1 MAKQKDMQIVGT
13 YDDIIFYKSK
23 GVHLFRKKGNTGNQ
37 APVAKQQASIMGKA
51 SAISAKLRGPL
62 KPLIPE
68 AAARR
73 LMYRLNNSLQQW
85 LRTKPEE
92 VHGRVENISMLN
104 GFPFEEH
111 NAIIEMFHA
120 ALPVISS
127 PDSSLFISIP
137 SFDSPNPISPL
148 PFSGRI
154 DIKAIA
160 VSCNIQNPSD
170 TVSHETGFVIDYDGT
185 PVPAQ
190 ELHLDIKPRA
200 GYLTVV
206 AVSVN
211 NMVAGIVRAMY
222 N

>member
-1 MAKQKDMQIVGT
+1 MAKQKDMQIIGT

-23 GVHLFRKKGNTGNQ
+23 GVHLFRKKGNTGKQ
-37 APVAKQQASIMGKA
+37 APIAKQQAAIMGRA
-51 SAISAKLRGPL
+51 SGISAKLRGPL

-68 AAARR
+68 TAGRR

-92 VHGRVENISMLN
+92 ITEQVDNIPLLN
-104 GFPFEEH
+104 GFAFEEH

-120 ALPVISS
+120 ALPVIST
-127 PDSSLFISIP
+127 DDRSLFIRIP
-137 SFDSPNPISPL
+137 AFDSPNPINPL

-160 VSCNIQNPSD
+160 VSCNLQNPAD
-170 TVSHETGFVIDYDGT
+170 TISHQAGFAIDYDGT

-190 ELHLDIKPRA
+190 ELKLEIKPRA

-206 AVSVN
+206 AVSIN
-211 NMVAGIVRAMY
+211 DMVAGIVRAMY